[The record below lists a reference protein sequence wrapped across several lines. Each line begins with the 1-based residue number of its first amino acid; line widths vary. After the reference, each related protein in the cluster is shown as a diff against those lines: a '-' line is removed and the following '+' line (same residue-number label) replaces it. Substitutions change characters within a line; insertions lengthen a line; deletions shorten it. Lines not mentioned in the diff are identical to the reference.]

1 MKEVDEDESG
11 VLVLED
17 QGAVIVVIGRDVLK
31 DVEMNSPEWTW

>member
-17 QGAVIVVIGRDVLK
+17 QGVVIVVIGRDVLE